1 MGAEPCIRQ
10 ERDGSVLIIKIQNPT
25 RKNALG
31 VDAYRQL
38 TGALERAAGCPDIR
52 SVVITGSDQFFC
64 SGHDVDDF
72 LARPIKDQGHPV
84 YQFMLSLSRFEKPV
98 IAAVE
103 GFAVGI
109 GVTLLLHCDLVYAGR
124 SSFFKMPFTR
134 LGLCPEF
141 AATFIIPRCAGHQ
154 IASELLLLGRTFS
167 AERFAGVGLIN
178 QVCEDGTAFSAAMK
192 SAREIDSLPEI
203 SVQYTKGLIKAAGQE
218 RINQSMQQELA
229 LLIELFDTGVF
240 RGRG

>member
-10 ERDGSVLIIKIQNPT
+10 ERDGSVLIIRIQNPT
-25 RKNALG
+25 RKNALD

-38 TGALERAAGCPDIR
+38 TGALERAAGCRDIR

-141 AATFIIPRCAGHQ
+141 AATFIIPQCAGHQ

-167 AERFAGVGLIN
+167 AERFGEAGFIN
-178 QVCEDGTAFSAAMK
+178 EVCPDGGALKAAMD
-192 SAREIDSLPEI
+192 SAREIDSLP
-203 SVQYTKGLIKAAGQE
+203 SVSVMHTKRLLKAGK
-218 RINQSMQQELA
+218 QSQITSTIQQELV
-229 LLIELFDTGVF
+229 LLVELFDTGVF
-240 RGRG
+240 TGRG

>member
-1 MGAEPCIRQ
+1 MQTEPPIRHEQ
-10 ERDGSVLIIKIQNPT
+10 DGSVLIIRIQNPT
-25 RKNALG
+25 RKNALD

-38 TGALERAAGCPDIR
+38 TGALEMAAECRDIK

-84 YQFMLSLSRFEKPV
+84 YQFMLSLSQFEKPV

-141 AATFIIPRCAGHQ
+141 ASTFIIPQCTGHQ

-178 QVCEDGTAFSAAMK
+178 QLCEDGTALDAAME
-192 SAREIDSLPEI
+192 SAREIGSLPEV
-203 SVQYTKGLIKAAGQE
+203 SVQHAKRLIKAGARE
-218 RINQSMQQELA
+218 RINETMQQELA
-229 LLIELFDTGVF
+229 LLIELFDTGAF